1 MAAGAIEAESLRKR
15 YGSVVALDGVD
26 LRVETGTVFGLL
38 GPNGA
43 GKTTAVRILT
53 TLLRPDSGTA
63 RVDGVDVLAEPAKL
77 RTRIGVAG
85 QYAAV
90 DENMTGL
97 ENLEM
102 VGRLYHLGRPAARQ
116 RANELLEAFDLA
128 DAADRVVRTYSGGM
142 RRRLDLGGA
151 LVARPPVLFLDEPT
165 TGLDPRSRIG
175 LWELIEGLVAEG
187 TTVLLTTQYLDEA
200 DRLCDR
206 IAVMDH
212 GLVIAEGTSDTL
224 KRQVG
229 GERLDIRLCDPEL
242 RDRAIEALA
251 AFGGER
257 PYAEDGSVKVPLH
270 ERQGAI
276 TWAVRTLDD
285 AGVAIDDMAIVTPT
299 LDDVFL
305 QLTGHAAEDDS
316 GEDGST

>member
-1 MAAGAIEAESLRKR
+1 MAARAIEAESLRKR
-15 YGSVVALDGVD
+15 YGSVEALAGID
-26 LRVETGTVFGLL
+26 LAVETGTVFGLL

-53 TLLRPDSGTA
+53 TLLRPDSGSA
-63 RVDGVDVLAEPAKL
+63 RVDGIDVLAEPAKL

-90 DENMTGL
+90 DENMTGF

-116 RANELLEAFDLA
+116 RANELLAAFDLA
-128 DAADRVVRTYSGGM
+128 DAADRVVKTYSGGM

-175 LWELIEGLVAEG
+175 LWELIERLVAEG

-206 IAVMDH
+206 IAVMDQ
-212 GLVIAEGTSDTL
+212 GIVIADGTSDAL

-242 RDRAIEALA
+242 RDRAVEVLA
-251 AFGGER
+251 PFGGER
-257 PYAEDGSVKVPLH
+257 PYAEDGSVKVPLL

-276 TWAVRTLDD
+276 ARAVRTLDD
-285 AGVAIDDMAIVTPT
+285 AGIAIDDMAIVTPT

-305 QLTGHAAEDDS
+305 QLTGHTAEEDE
-316 GEDGST
+316 GEDGNR